1 MALYLTRSSSGNI
14 ASTASMSVL
23 LPAALVLW
31 MITAS
36 GFSSLRDVQAR

>member
-1 MALYLTRSSSGNI
+1 MALYFTRSSSGNI
-14 ASTASMSVL
+14 ASTASMSVD

-36 GFSSLRDVQAR
+36 GRASLRDVQAR